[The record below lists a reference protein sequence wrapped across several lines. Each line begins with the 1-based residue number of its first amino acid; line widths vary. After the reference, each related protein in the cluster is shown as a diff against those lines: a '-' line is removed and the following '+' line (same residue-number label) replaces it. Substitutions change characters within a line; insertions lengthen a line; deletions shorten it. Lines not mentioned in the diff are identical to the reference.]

1 MKKSHNLSF
10 ATIIKLDKDLAEVIV
25 NEGVVI
31 DEYMTAEYH
40 DFLQANLTSP
50 FYLLINKKHSYSYTF
65 EAQKMI
71 ANLPEIKAMAVVV
84 QTFGSIISTE
94 ALFNVNENK
103 HSNVRIFE
111 ERKSALKWLKSYANK
126 E

>member
-50 FYLLINKKHSYSYTF
+50 SYLLINKKYSYSYTF

>member
-10 ATIIKLDKDLAEVIV
+10 ATIIKLDKNLAEVIV

-50 FYLLINKKHSYSYTF
+50 SYLLINKKYSYSYTF

>member
-10 ATIIKLDKDLAEVIV
+10 ATIIKLDKDIAEVIV